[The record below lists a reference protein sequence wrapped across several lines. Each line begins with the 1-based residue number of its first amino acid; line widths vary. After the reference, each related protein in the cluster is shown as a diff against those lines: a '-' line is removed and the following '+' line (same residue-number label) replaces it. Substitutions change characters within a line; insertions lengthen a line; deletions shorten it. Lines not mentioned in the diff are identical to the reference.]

1 MRGGLAGEERNTTA
15 RIGWWEILWRRM
27 KDRAQEFASGDWFES
42 GLEGDFAGLENF
54 DLPHK

>member
-1 MRGGLAGEERNTTA
+1 
-15 RIGWWEILWRRM
+15 M

-54 DLPHK
+54 DLPNK